1 VKISAKNE
9 PAKLSTL
16 CECGPINRPIASP
29 RTCDETSRAGLGKFL
44 ISVFTQQSHAS
55 GEAPHGPFGTTLPL
69 ISRAAR
75 HVGPRWGLRL
85 QMIFFL
91 PPCLSLFDTWSGSW
105 LPVWPA
111 VGVEGILHA
120 VERPVSRKRGPQ
132 HKSNPHGPGSL
143 RQSSSHANGSPLLVK
158 ARFFVESRT
167 TRWCLHQA
175 ESYETLSLLP
185 HPFTIGLRARL

>member
-1 VKISAKNE
+1 MW
-9 PAKLSTL
+9 PYQSTL
-16 CECGPINRPIASP
+16 CLAAYLRRDEPSGPRKISYKCFYTTVP
-29 RTCDETSRAGLGKFL
+29 RKRRGPPRALWHHPAVNFTS
-44 ISVFTQQSHAS
+44 S
-55 GEAPHGPFGTTLPL
+55 
-69 ISRAAR
+69 AAR
-75 HVGPRWGLRL
+75 GPMMGSPTADV
-85 QMIFFL
+85 FFL